1 MIPFFVYTLVSV
13 CCIFDFMVLR
23 INYFFNG
30 YIRWYAFLLLVALVY
45 IAYSEV
51 SVLFAFIPLPL
62 LVLTTSKG
70 IEIKEDCYRNYIQIL
85 RIKFGKFQNVSE
97 IANIQIQ
104 SHRVRVGMNSRGSS
118 SSYFETVY
126 EVFFVNNNEE
136 KKLWFK
142 TNKEKVIQK
151 FKNEFPKL
159 LHLPNFT

>member
-1 MIPFFVYTLVSV
+1 
-13 CCIFDFMVLR
+13 MVLW

-30 YIRWYAFLLLVALVY
+30 YIRWYSFLLLVALVY
-45 IAYSEV
+45 IGFSET
-51 SVLFAFIPLPL
+51 SVLFAIIPLPL

-70 IEIKEDCYRNYIQIL
+70 IEIKEDCYRNYIQISGI
-85 RIKFGKFQNVSE
+85 RIGKFQKISE
-97 IANIQIQ
+97 IVNIQIQ

-118 SSYFETVY
+118 SSYFETEY

-151 FKNEFPKL
+151 FKIEFPKL